1 MRYIADDISAS
12 NTVEEMN
19 ERHNSNQG
27 SLFDFRKK
35 QANFGSPADP
45 MSTS

>member
-1 MRYIADDISAS
+1 MRYIADDMSAS

-27 SLFDFRKK
+27 SLSDFRKK
-35 QANFGSPADP
+35 QDNFGSPAGP